1 MIQNKKEKAL
11 MEVIFKETRQN
22 GGQCVITPLEIL
34 QKLPLAVEFKEEDLA
49 PTLKALSLD
58 SYFEYTEAQRK
69 GESTYCII
77 LKEKGHS
84 YMRDR
89 KTARMKIYQR
99 IGITIAFAILSW
111 LVKCVIDL
119 IVG

>member
-1 MIQNKKEKAL
+1 MLQNKKEKAL
-11 MEVIFKETRQN
+11 IAIIYKKASAS
-22 GGQCVITPLEIL
+22 GGQCVVTPLQLLE
-34 QKLPLAVEFKEEDLA
+34 KLPLDVEFKEDDLE

-58 SYFEYTEAQRK
+58 GYFEYTEAQRK
-69 GESTYCII
+69 GEATYCII

-89 KTARMKIYQR
+89 KTARIKIYR
-99 IGITIAFAILSW
+99 KIGITIAFALLSW
-111 LVKCVIDL
+111 LVKLVIDL

>member
-1 MIQNKKEKAL
+1 
-11 MEVIFKETRQN
+11 MEVIYAEAKQG
-22 GGQCVITPLEIL
+22 GGQCVITPLAIL
-34 QKLPLAVEFKEEDLA
+34 QKLPLGVEFKEEDLE
-49 PTLKALSLD
+49 PTLRALSLD

-69 GESTYCII
+69 GEATYCII

-89 KTARMKIYQR
+89 RTARIKIYQR